1 MTLPTREA
9 ESDEEK
15 IVSTHIRWNDL
26 WRRDL
31 RETVQ
36 LRGRHFEEMNVG
48 DVSESESRTIT
59 ENDIILFA
67 KLSGDHNPVHTNAE
81 YAKTTI
87 YGEQVAHGLL
97 GLSIAS
103 GLAWGTGQL
112 EGTAEAITGMD
123 WKFRNPICIGD
134 TIRLRAEVRQKK
146 EMPRLNGGFVTFTAT
161 VLNQRDEIVQK
172 GTWTLLIRS
181 RLEEGER

>member
-1 MTLPTREA
+1 MTLPAREMGA
-9 ESDEEK
+9 NEEK
-15 IVSTHIRWNDL
+15 IVSAQIRWNDL
-26 WRRDL
+26 WGLVL
-31 RETVQ
+31 REIGQ
-36 LRGRHFEEMNVG
+36 LRGKYFDEMIVG
-48 DVSESESRTIT
+48 DVAESPGRTVTES
-59 ENDIILFA
+59 DIMLFA
-67 KLSGDHNPVHTNAE
+67 NLSGDHNPVHTNAE
-81 YAKTTI
+81 FAKTTI

-103 GLAWGTGQL
+103 GLAWRTGLL

-134 TIRLRAEVRQKK
+134 TIRLRAEVRKKK

-161 VLNQRDEIVQK
+161 LLNQRDEMVQK

-181 RLEEGER
+181 RLKEG